1 MSKLHVGDTIQC
13 YDTYDCMRTMQ
24 ELAKEGV
31 ETDIL
36 YGEDGKME
44 KWGARLEVVEV
55 IEDGLQ
61 ERNNKSD

>member
-31 ETDIL
+31 ETDLL
-36 YGEDGKME
+36 YGEDGKT
-44 KWGARLEVVEV
+44 GVRLEVVEV
-55 IEDGLQ
+55 IENGPQ

>member
-13 YDTYDCMRTMQ
+13 YDTYDCIRTMQ

-31 ETDIL
+31 ETGFP
-36 YGEDGKME
+36 YGEDGE
-44 KWGARLEVVEV
+44 TGVWLEVVEV